1 MIGGNGVRIGVVGV
15 GYLGQHHAR
24 IYSNMPGVK
33 LVGVVDILKDRADEI
48 ARACSTKSFY
58 DYRELIDKVDAV
70 SIVVP
75 TLLHHKVAIDFIS
88 NNVDILLE
96 KPITTTIAEAEE
108 LIREAEGKSLI
119 LQVGH
124 LERFNAA
131 MMALGKIIN
140 GPRFIESH
148 RLGPFVDRGTDV
160 NVILDLMIHDID
172 ILLSFVN
179 SEVEEIRAV
188 GVSVLSSD
196 IDIANA
202 RIEFKSG
209 CVANVTASR
218 ISREKMRKIRIFQD
232 DAYISLDYQ
241 GQDLVVYR
249 RVNGGGSER
258 PKITMDRIEVEKGEP
273 LQAELTAFIDS
284 VKTRSRPL
292 VSGYEGKA
300 ALEVALKVLGVI
312 KK

>member
-1 MIGGNGVRIGVVGV
+1 MIDEGEIRTGVIGV

-33 LVGVVDILKDRADEI
+33 LVGVADIKKERADEI
-48 ARACSTKSFY
+48 AGTYSTTPFY
-58 DYRELIDKVDAV
+58 DYRDLIGKVDAV

-75 TLLHHKVAIDFIS
+75 TVLHHKVGMDLIS
-88 NNVDILLE
+88 NDVDILLE
-96 KPITTTIAEAEE
+96 KPITKTIAEAED
-108 LIREAEGKSLI
+108 LIREAEGHSLI
-119 LQVGH
+119 LQIGH

-131 MMALGKIIN
+131 MMALARIIK

-148 RLGPFVDRGTDV
+148 RLGPFIDRGTDV

-172 ILLSFVN
+172 ILLSLVA

-188 GVSVLSSD
+188 GVPVLSSD

-218 ISREKMRKIRIFQD
+218 ISKEKMRKIRIFQE

-241 GQDLVVYR
+241 AQELFVYR
-249 RVNGGGSER
+249 RAGGDGLEK
-258 PKITMDRIEVEKGEP
+258 PKIAMESIEVEKGEP

-284 VKTRSRPL
+284 VRRRTKPL
-292 VSGYEGKA
+292 VSGHEGKE
-300 ALEVALKVLGVI
+300 ALRVALKVLGAI

>member
-1 MIGGNGVRIGVVGV
+1 MGNNEIRAGVVGV

-24 IYSNMPGVK
+24 IYSQMPGVK
-33 LVGVVDILKDRADEI
+33 LVGVVDIKKDRADEM
-48 ARACSTKSFY
+48 ARTYSTTPFY
-58 DYRELIDKVDAV
+58 DYKELIGKVDAV

-75 TLLHHKVAIDFIS
+75 TVLHHNVAMDFIS

-108 LIREAEGKSLI
+108 LIKEAEGKSLI

-131 MMALGKIIN
+131 MIALAKIIN
-140 GPRFIESH
+140 GPKFIESH
-148 RLGPFVDRGTDV
+148 RLGPFVGRGTDV

-172 ILLSFVN
+172 ILLSLVN

-188 GVSVLSSD
+188 GVPVLSSD

-218 ISREKMRKIRIFQD
+218 ISMDKMRKIRIFQG

-241 GQDLVVYR
+241 GQELVVYR
-249 RVNGGGSER
+249 MVNDGGLER
-258 PKITMDRIEVEKGEP
+258 PKITMERIDVEKGEP
-273 LQAELTAFIDS
+273 LQAELTAFINS
-284 VKTRSRPL
+284 VKARTRPL
-292 VSGYEGKA
+292 VSGLEGKK
-300 ALEVALKVLGVI
+300 ALEVVHKILGVI

>member
-1 MIGGNGVRIGVVGV
+1 MIAGNEIRTGVVGV
-15 GYLGQHHAR
+15 GYLGRHHAR
-24 IYSNMPGVK
+24 IYSKMPGVK

-48 ARACSTKSFY
+48 ARACSTKPFY
-58 DYRELIDKVDAV
+58 DYRELINKVDAV

-88 NNVDILLE
+88 NNIDILLE

-108 LIREAEGKSLI
+108 LIREAEGRNLI

-131 MMALGKIIN
+131 MMALAKIIN

-148 RLGPFVDRGTDV
+148 RLGPFADRGIDV
-160 NVILDLMIHDID
+160 DVILDLMIHDID
-172 ILLSFVN
+172 ILLNLVN
-179 SEVEEIRAV
+179 SEVSEIRAV
-188 GVSVLSSD
+188 GVPVLSPD

-241 GQDLVVYR
+241 GQELVVYK
-249 RVNGGGSER
+249 RVNGSASEKA
-258 PKITMDRIEVEKGEP
+258 KIAMDRIEVEKGEP
-273 LQAELTAFIDS
+273 LQAELAAFIDS
-284 VKTRSRPL
+284 VKTRKRPL
-292 VSGYEGKA
+292 VSGHEGKE

-312 KK
+312 KR